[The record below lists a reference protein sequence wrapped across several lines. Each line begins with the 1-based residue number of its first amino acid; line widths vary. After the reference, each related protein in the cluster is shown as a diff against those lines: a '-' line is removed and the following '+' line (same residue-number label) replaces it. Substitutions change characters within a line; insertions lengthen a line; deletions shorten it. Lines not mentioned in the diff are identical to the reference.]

1 MIDFS
6 LTDEQKMLQEVAHDF
21 AEKEIRPVA
30 VEVDRNPDPVNA
42 FPREVVKKGLQ
53 LGFGKLLVPEK
64 YGGHGASLL
73 DYAILAEELGWG
85 DAGIASTF
93 LTSIFLTRLLN
104 FAPEGQKG
112 KWLRAICEDKNGT
125 FLMAGAYTEPSG
137 GSEILCPLPDP
148 SLGVRTTAVRNG
160 DGYVINGTKCFAE
173 NAGVAKL
180 YFVLTRSDKTKP
192 NFEGLSIF
200 LVPADTEGLKF
211 GTVEDKMGH
220 RGCRNQEVIF
230 ENMWVPEEY
239 LLGEEGRGAEVMEE
253 TFRGEAVGTGSMTVG
268 IARAAY
274 EVALKYAKERV
285 IWGQQIKGYESI
297 SDKLVE
303 MRMKIEASRAFIWKL
318 AWAVEHPELG
328 NGLDRL
334 HQMAKVFPTGLIRQI
349 TIDAMQILGG
359 YGYMKDFPIEKYVR
373 DAMVLPIVD
382 TTNEVLKI
390 FLAEEL

>member
-6 LTDEQKMLQEVAHDF
+6 LTDEQRMLREVARSF
-21 AEKEIRPVA
+21 AEKEIRPIA
-30 VEVDRNPDPVNA
+30 AEVDRNPDPANS
-42 FPREVVKKGLQ
+42 FPWEVIKKGLK
-53 LGFGKLLVPEK
+53 LGFGKLLIPEE
-64 YGGHGASLL
+64 YGGQGASLL
-73 DYAILAEELGWG
+73 DYAIFAEELGWG

-104 FAPEGQKG
+104 FATEGLKE
-112 KWLRAICEDKNGT
+112 KWLRATCEDTSGT
-125 FLMAGAYTEPSG
+125 FLMAGTYTEPSG

-148 SLGVRTTAVRNG
+148 SLGVRTTAVREG
-160 DGYVINGTKCFAE
+160 SGYVINGTKCFAE

-180 YFVLTRSDKTKP
+180 YFVLTRTDKTKP

-200 LVPADTEGLKF
+200 LVPADTEGLTL

-220 RGCRNQEVIF
+220 RACRNQEVIF
-230 ENMWVPEEY
+230 EDVWVREDH
-239 LLGEEGRGAEVMEE
+239 LIGEEGQGGQVIEE
-253 TFRGEAVGTGSMTVG
+253 TFRGEAVGTGGMTVG

-274 EVALKYAKERV
+274 EEALKYAKERV
-285 IWGQQIKGYESI
+285 IWGQPIKRYESTA
-297 SDKLVE
+297 DRLVD
-303 MRMKIEASRAFIWKL
+303 MRMKIEASRALIWKV
-318 AWAVEHPELG
+318 AWAVEHPDMAE
-328 NGLDRL
+328 GLDRL
-334 HQMAKVFPTGLIRQI
+334 HQIAKVFPADLIRQI

-359 YGYMKDFPIEKYVR
+359 YGYMKEFPIEKYVR